1 MNTTCFTHPQPEPKA
16 APMSNTTTTHT
27 AVTPELMSPEW
38 CAGLQQ
44 TIAEVHK
51 AAQRPAS
58 PATAA
63 ANRILSAVN
72 AAGRLPHHPRT
83 VQTWTGAQPQRL
95 WDKTCITLRDLITPE
110 DHRTRMLRDHHVAL
124 LATLPM
130 QFLQVAAQLFA
141 EVASALLASA
151 AGEDC
156 RDLKIKLDVQVQE
169 LVLNCTIT
177 PSAVDAHQTLTRE
190 AAELVSGRAVE
201 IGVAEPV
208 VAIAQ
213 TVAEFARAL
222 CLLAEQHAPGSNLYA
237 ALVGDEFMAD
247 SRRIQELAHRQ

>member
-1 MNTTCFTHPQPEPKA
+1 MP
-16 APMSNTTTTHT
+16 NTTTTHT

-51 AAQRPAS
+51 AALRPAS
-58 PATAA
+58 PATVA

-72 AAGRLPHHPRT
+72 AAGLLPQQPGT
-83 VQTWTGAQPQRL
+83 VPPWTGVQPLRL
-95 WDKTCITLRDLITPE
+95 WDKTCTTLRDLISPE
-110 DHRTRMLRDHHVAL
+110 DHRPRMLRDHHVAL

-141 EVASALLASA
+141 EVAPALLASA
-151 AGEDC
+151 AGDDC

-190 AAELVSGRAVE
+190 AAELGSGRATE
-201 IGVAEPV
+201 ISVAEPV
-208 VAIAQ
+208 IALAK

-222 CLLAEQHAPGSNLYA
+222 CLMAAQHAPGSNHFA

-247 SRRIQELAHRQ
+247 SRRIQKLARRQ

>member
-1 MNTTCFTHPQPEPKA
+1 MSKTTAMPNTPTPA
-16 APMSNTTTTHT
+16 

-44 TIAEVHK
+44 TIAAVHK

-63 ANRILSAVN
+63 AGRIVGAVN
-72 AAGRLPHHPRT
+72 AASRLPQQPGT
-83 VQTWTGAQPQRL
+83 VPPWTGVQPLRL
-95 WDKTCITLRDLITPE
+95 WDKTCTTLRDLITPE
-110 DHRTRMLRDHHVAL
+110 DHRPRMLRDRHVAL

-141 EVASALLASA
+141 ETAPALLASA
-151 AGEDC
+151 AGDDC
-156 RDLKIKLDVQVQE
+156 RELKIELNVQVQG

-177 PSAVDAHQTLTRE
+177 PSAIDAHRTLTHE
-190 AAELVSGRAVE
+190 AAELGSGRAVE
-201 IGVAEPV
+201 ISVAEPV
-208 VAIAQ
+208 IAIAK
-213 TVAEFARAL
+213 TIAEFAREL
-222 CLLAEQHAPGSNLYA
+222 CLLAEQHTPGSNPYA

-247 SRRIQELAHRQ
+247 SRWIQELAHRQ